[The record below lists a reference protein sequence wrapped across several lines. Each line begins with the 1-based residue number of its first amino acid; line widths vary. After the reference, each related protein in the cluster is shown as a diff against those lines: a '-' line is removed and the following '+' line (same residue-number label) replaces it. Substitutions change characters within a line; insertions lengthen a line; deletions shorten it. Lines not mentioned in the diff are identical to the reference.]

1 MKLDT
6 DYSTYYDGEVAPH
19 AGARIETD
27 KAHITQRRKPSRSHA
42 GARIE
47 TWVKCPPSSIIVV
60 APRAGARIEPE

>member
-19 AGARIETD
+19 AGARIETLNT
-27 KAHITQRRKPSRSHA
+27 AVAAVMATVAPHA

-47 TWVKCPPSSIIVV
+47 T
-60 APRAGARIEPE
+60 